1 MRWWASEVQAE
12 KMLNFLHADGGLLGG
27 GQLQFLLSAAWGQ
40 GGAVRELISAR
51 KLARASGA
59 VNAPAASKP
68 MEQGSW
74 SDSSCWGAAKDAS
87 REECVHTHIHMS
99 VRAV

>member
-1 MRWWASEVQAE
+1 MRWRASEVQAE
-12 KMLNFLHADGGLLGG
+12 KMFNFLHAHGGLLGG

-51 KLARASGA
+51 QFARGSG
-59 VNAPAASKP
+59 VVHAPAASQP

-74 SDSSCWGAAKDAS
+74 SDSSWWGAAKNVS
-87 REECVHTHIHMS
+87 REECVHTHMHMS
-99 VRAV
+99 LHAV

>member
-1 MRWWASEVQAE
+1 MF
-12 KMLNFLHADGGLLGG
+12 NFLHAHGGLLGG

-51 KLARASGA
+51 QFASQ
-59 VNAPAASKP
+59 P

-74 SDSSCWGAAKDAS
+74 SENQPMEAA
-87 REECVHTHIHMS
+87 ELV
-99 VRAV
+99 